1 MVISYDVLEG
11 TASTLTCSIKGVTA
25 NLVHI
30 QWVDNK
36 GTLISHDADISDFTV
51 R

>member
-1 MVISYDVLEG
+1 MLEG
-11 TASTLTCSIKGVTA
+11 TGSTLICSIKGVTA
-25 NLVHI
+25 NWVHI

-36 GTLISHDADISDFTV
+36 GTLISHDADISDFTA